1 VNSRLQDAQP
11 LAAQLPDVEKL
22 GTPPASSF
30 CGASKTAR
38 QAYDWW
44 TRTERPKE
52 VTAPMAKSWQQ
63 PLPEI
68 YNELTDAELRL
79 RIASAKEA
87 LGSRLAILGHH
98 YQQDAVVEFADYTGD
113 SFELSRFAAAQKG
126 VEYVVFCGVHFMAE
140 SADILTDE
148 PVRVILP
155 DLGAGCSMADMASLD
170 QTLEAWAQ
178 LTETCPDQTIV
189 PVTYMNSSAAIKSFV
204 GEHGGAVCTSSNCRN
219 VLEWALKGGAGVP
232 ASAGM
237 SPRKVKILFF
247 PDQHLG
253 RNTAYAMG
261 YPLDRMVVW
270 DPTQD
275 LGGNSDR
282 ALVDADFVLWKGHCS
297 VHALFRPEHVD
308 QVRRDHPNMKVIVHP
323 ECKFDVVQK
332 ADMAGSTAYIVKQV
346 EAAPAGTE
354 WAIGTE
360 VHLVNRLKQQHPE
373 QKIVVLSDCQ
383 CLCTTMFRI
392 DLPHLCWVLENL
404 VEGKVVNEIKVD
416 AHTRKWATVAL
427 ERMLAIKGTGNPLQK
442 TQPVGTTVD

>member
-1 VNSRLQDAQP
+1 
-11 LAAQLPDVEKL
+11 
-22 GTPPASSF
+22 
-30 CGASKTAR
+30 
-38 QAYDWW
+38 
-44 TRTERPKE
+44 
-52 VTAPMAKSWQQ
+52 MAKSWQQ

-68 YNELTDAELRL
+68 YNELTDGELRL
-79 RIASAKEA
+79 RIASAKET

-113 SFELSRFAAAQKG
+113 SFELSRFAAAQRG
-126 VEYVVFCGVHFMAE
+126 IEYVVFCGVHFMAE

-148 PVRVILP
+148 SVRVILP

-170 QTLEAWAQ
+170 QTLDAWAQ
-178 LTETCPDQTIV
+178 LLETCPGQTIV
-189 PVTYMNSSAAIKSFV
+189 PITYMNSSAAIKSFV

-219 VLEWALKGGAGVP
+219 VLEWALRGTGFQPVSSEPKKEEHGQDAR
-232 ASAGM
+232 AT
-237 SPRKVKILFF
+237 RKVKIPFF

-253 RNTAYAMG
+253 RNTAFAMG
-261 YPLDRMVVW
+261 YPLDKMVVW

-275 LGGNSDR
+275 LGGNSERD
-282 ALVDADFVLWKGHCS
+282 LVDADFVLWKGHCS

-308 QVRRDHPNMKVIVHP
+308 AVRREHPNMKVIVHP

-346 EAAPAGTE
+346 DAAPPGTE

-360 VHLVNRLKQQHPE
+360 VHLVHRLAQQHPD
-373 QKIVVLSDCQ
+373 QKIIVLSDCQ

-392 DLPHLCWVLENL
+392 DLPHLCWALENL
-404 VEGKVVNEIKVD
+404 LEGEVVNEIKVD

-427 ERMLAIKGTGNPLQK
+427 ERMLAIKGTGNPIGKQ
-442 TQPVGTTVD
+442 QPVGTTVD